1 MSSFHNLSRR
11 SFMGESACAALGS
24 ASIMS
29 TLLNLKMANNAVAAD
44 LPADSEDRK
53 TLVCLYLHGGIDSYN
68 VLVPN
73 DASRYDDYSATRT
86 NLALPRES
94 LLPLNQAANGDGLD
108 YGIHPAM
115 GGLQSLF
122 NGD

>member
-1 MSSFHNLSRR
+1 
-11 SFMGESACAALGS
+11 MGESACAALGS

-44 LPADSEDRK
+44 LPTDSEDRK

-68 VLVPN
+68 VLIPR
-73 DASRYDDYSATRT
+73 DTERYADYATTRT

-94 LLPLNQAANGDGLD
+94 LVP
-108 YGIHPAM
+108 
-115 GGLQSLF
+115 
-122 NGD
+122 